1 MSRAKLSMKPP
12 AQSQPTPEEPAPA
25 PVPTPTLKKTAA
37 TRTGTKLVAAHL
49 PLSTWQRLRILTAQ
63 RNCTLQQL
71 LEEAVT
77 DILDKY
83 RVV

>member
-1 MSRAKLSMKPP
+1 MEA
-12 AQSQPTPEEPAPA
+12 APA

-77 DILDKY
+77 DVLDKY